1 MNTKAE
7 RELADMYE
15 AHDVYSVAYIAD
27 YFGITVAQ
35 VHMVY
40 KRYTAQREAR

>member
-7 RELADMYE
+7 RELAAMYE
-15 AHDVYSVAYIAD
+15 AVGVWTVKEIAD
-27 YFGITVAQ
+27 YFGITAAQ

-40 KRYTAQREAR
+40 KRHTAQREAR